1 MSDSL
6 ANFATTGK
14 GNFRGLATSILGDLA
29 KLEMRIAMSKI
40 LQSVMGAF
48 LGNSGGN
55 GQMGTSF
62 DSNGTF
68 FSPYAKGGVVSSPS
82 LSAYSGQVVSQP
94 TMFAFARGA
103 GVMGEAGPEAIM
115 PLKRGSDGT
124 LGVKMHGGGGDI
136 IINTSVSVDSSGAAK
151 SQTSSDSS
159 DAMAKALAAQM
170 EAKAK

>member
-55 GQMGTSF
+55 G
-62 DSNGTF
+62 
-68 FSPYAKGGVVSSPS
+68 
-82 LSAYSGQVVSQP
+82 
-94 TMFAFARGA
+94 
-103 GVMGEAGPEAIM
+103 
-115 PLKRGSDGT
+115 
-124 LGVKMHGGGGDI
+124 
-136 IINTSVSVDSSGAAK
+136 
-151 SQTSSDSS
+151 
-159 DAMAKALAAQM
+159 
-170 EAKAK
+170 